1 MWLIAP
7 LGERRTAHTNQHRTF
22 VAMVGEQIDVPE
34 MPWYVNL
41 VTQQIRTADKLM
53 VSILDKSVSRIMLGL
68 LIEMKARS
76 VRRKTG
82 DKMAVQQI
90 CSITQKRLHN
100 NLVAVI

>member
-22 VAMVGEQIDVPE
+22 VAMVGEQIDVPK
-34 MPWYVNL
+34 MPRYVNF
-41 VTQQIRTADKLM
+41 VTQQVRAANKLM

-76 VRRKTG
+76 VRGKTG
-82 DKMAVQQI
+82 NKMTVQQI
-90 CSITQKRLHN
+90 CSVTHKRLHN